1 MRKILGKT
9 VMGIALL
16 GLILGL
22 ATACRR
28 SSAPVGTLQKKA
40 GEKVARIVF
49 VGQQE
54 ACDCTQSR
62 VRKSWDAL
70 QAELTKHPGI
80 QVERIALDTD
90 RQRARALRKQR
101 RFMVVPAVYFFNPQG
116 KLVGMLEGELKQDM
130 VEDMLK

>member
-1 MRKILGKT
+1 MRVTLANVIIG
-9 VMGIALL
+9 GALL
-16 GLILGL
+16 LVVLGFG
-22 ATACRR
+22 AACRR
-28 SSAPVGTLQKKA
+28 SSAPVGKLQKKP

-49 VGQQE
+49 VGQKE
-54 ACDCTQSR
+54 ACHCTKTR
-62 VRKSWDAL
+62 VSKSWTAL
-70 QAELTKHPGI
+70 QAELKKHKGI

-90 RQRARALRKQR
+90 RAQAIALRRQR